1 MSTEKKHDYHL
12 VDPSPWPIY
21 VSFSCLVLAV
31 GAVYYMHYEVSWGM
45 YLGFALLIYGAYM
58 WFRDVVIEAEHQGH
72 HTPVVQI
79 HHRYGMTLFIAS
91 EVMFFVAWFWA
102 YFDVSLFPNDFVGNV
117 WPPKDI
123 ETFDPWDIPLINTL
137 VLLLSGTTV
146 TWSHHA
152 LLEDDRKGFIQGLV
166 LTVILGVCFT
176 ALQAYE
182 YHHATFAFSDHIYG
196 SVFYMATG
204 FHGFQVIVGTI
215 FLAVCLWRGKLGHFN
230 KDHHFGF
237 EAAAWYWH
245 FVDVVWLFLFAAIY
259 IWGS

>member
-1 MSTEKKHDYHL
+1 MSAEKKHDYHL

-21 VSFSCLVLAV
+21 VSFSCLVLAI
-31 GAVYYMHYEVSWGM
+31 GAVYYMHSDVSWGM
-45 YLGFALLIYGAYM
+45 YLGLALLIYGAYM

-123 ETFDPWDIPLINTL
+123 VTFDPWDIPLINTL

-146 TWSHHA
+146 TWSHHS
-152 LLEDDRKGFIQGLV
+152 LLEGDRKGFIQGLV
-166 LTVILGVCFT
+166 LTVILGAFFTDLNSNINKVDKSKFTDKPVCIIIGPEGDFSETEREKILSFKGVQPVKINENILRSET
-176 ALQAYE
+176 A
-182 YHHATFAFSDHIYG
+182 
-196 SVFYMATG
+196 
-204 FHGFQVIVGTI
+204 VIS
-215 FLAVCLWRGKLGHFN
+215 
-230 KDHHFGF
+230 
-237 EAAAWYWH
+237 
-245 FVDVVWLFLFAAIY
+245 AISIVNY
-259 IWGS
+259 VIN